1 VTGDLVAHVA
11 VGDVTQVGPLAI
23 WGTTDIT
30 TSAGNVTLTDVAN
43 SFVGAVSADTSGTL
57 SLTSAGP
64 LTLGE
69 VKTVG
74 DTDLKSVG
82 QLDLGTS
89 VFGAKINANSGGFDI
104 IQSGPIKVGGNS
116 NFDAGSAKIDLFN
129 PKNAWSGSIL
139 YKGGIVMINHPQ
151 LMNAVNAGTLVV
163 RVETSVVQPVKASA
177 TPMGTATASG
187 GASTAAGG
195 DGAVSVAVARPA
207 SNGQTG
213 LITVAVSAEAAAP
226 GRSFSFSIESHV
238 PAAAAANTDVRVTQV
253 DGKPLPEWL
262 RYEAATKTFVATTV
276 PPGAFPL
283 QLKVG
288 IGGVETL
295 MVINEKPPGK

>member
-1 VTGDLVAHVA
+1 
-11 VGDVTQVGPLAI
+11 VGGKADVTTL
-23 WGTTDIT
+23 
-30 TSAGNVTLTDVAN
+30 AGNVTLTESSN
-43 SFVGAVSADTSGTL
+43 SITDTVSVNTSGTL
-57 SLTSAGP
+57 SLTTSGP
-64 LTLGE
+64 LTIE
-69 VKTVG
+69 KVTTVG
-74 DTDLKSVG
+74 DTVLNSNGKI
-82 QLDLGTS
+82 DLGTS
-89 VFGAKINANSGGFDI
+89 TFGAKVNVTSGGFDI

-177 TPMGTATASG
+177 TPMGAATASG

-195 DGAVSVAVARPA
+195 DGAVSIAVARPA

-238 PAAAAANTDVRVTQV
+238 PAAAAANIDVRVTQV

-262 RYEAATKTFVATTV
+262 RFDPATKTFVATRV

-295 MVINEKPPGK
+295 MVINEKPPSQ